1 MYGKIFHNSKLSTGI
16 FFHKLFYMG
25 IDEVLKQYMKEQKQ
39 SLTVFAENAGV
50 SRDRLAKWTQGK
62 AKPNY
67 EDLQKIAA
75 YMGVSAD
82 ELLGKNLPQHYIEKR
97 RQLKNTNQ
105 EHEIM
110 YYEIGADAGHS
121 SEVLPVK
128 KNEGKL
134 IVSDLFKGSDFAIRV
149 NGDSMMP
156 SYPPNAILGI
166 REIQDKHIQPGHVY
180 VIEYGNDLKMK
191 RIFYKDD
198 DQESGVWE
206 MISDNDTRFEKG
218 PRQGKLHYP
227 PFYVDVDKVRR
238 LFKVTGMFKNN
249 EITLIS

>member
-1 MYGKIFHNSKLSTGI
+1 
-16 FFHKLFYMG
+16 MG